1 MSVLLIS
8 GSPASPSRT
17 ARLAEWLARR
27 LDDVQI
33 ANRLLH
39 LRDLSP
45 QALLGAD
52 SAADDIAQALL
63 QVSQAQAVVIAT
75 PIYKAAYSGLLKSF
89 LDILPQQG
97 LAGKLVLPLA
107 SGGSL
112 AHLLALDYALRPVLA
127 ALGAQQILPAVYA
140 TDAQTNWTAATG
152 LQLNDELKQRLQ
164 EALHHLRTELAWQKM
179 RHASAL
185 AATPDA
191 VSYALAALPC
201 RSGARANLVLV

>member
-8 GSPASPSRT
+8 GSPALPSRT

-27 LDDVQI
+27 LDDAQVE
-33 ANRLLH
+33 NRLLH
-39 LRDLSP
+39 LRELNP

-52 SAADDIAQALL
+52 FAAEDIAQALQQL
-63 QVSQAQAVVIAT
+63 TQAQAVVIAT

-89 LDILPQQG
+89 LELLPIDG

-140 TDAQTNWTAATG
+140 SDTQAAWTAATG
-152 LQLNDELKQRLQ
+152 LQLHQDLQQRLQ
-164 EALHHLRTELAWQKM
+164 QAVQSLIDELAWQTL
-179 RHASAL
+179 RSSGTPYT
-185 AATPDA
+185 ATRPDF
-191 VSYALAALPC
+191 SLITALPC
-201 RSGARANLVLV
+201 RPHATAILALA